1 MKILQV
7 HNEYIYRGGE
17 ETVLVA
23 EKELLTRNGHTVN
36 QIIRSN
42 KIEIKNLFD
51 IFRTLNQIAYSKKS
65 LNILEKKI
73 DQTDLPDIVHI
84 HNIFPLWTYSI
95 IDYFNKKNIPIVMT
109 LHNYRLIWDTINYFD
124 KDFSKFGLFKNSRI
138 LTYIVSRFFN
148 KKKNLI
154 KHVDKFITF
163 TNFTR
168 DKILRS
174 GLSKSRIEI
183 KPNFLV
189 NKFKKNK
196 PFSKKENAIY
206 ASRISQEKGI
216 KSLLQAWNDIDLK
229 LKIYGNG
236 PLFDFCKKNQNQ
248 NINFYGNKKREFVN
262 KKISNSKMLIFPSE
276 WYECMPMTILEA
288 FNEGTLVIASNIGS
302 ISNIIKNFHNG
313 ILFEPGNPNDLNKK
327 VKWALKNPIESD
339 KITYNAKKIFLAKYS
354 ENVNYKLLINIYK
367 NTIKKR
373 KNKIV

>member
-42 KIEIKNLFD
+42 KIEIKKIFD

-168 DKILRS
+168 SKFIRS
-174 GLSKSRIEI
+174 GLSKAKIEI
-183 KPNFLV
+183 KPNFLI

-216 KSLLQAWNDIDLK
+216 KTLLQAWNDIDLK

-248 NINFYGNKKREFVN
+248 NINFYGNKKREFVT

-276 WYECMPMTILEA
+276 WYECMPMTVLEA

-327 VKWALKNPIESD
+327 VKWALKNPIQCN
-339 KITYNAKKIFLAKYS
+339 KITDNAKKIFLAKYS
-354 ENVNYKLLINIYK
+354 ENVNYKSLISIYR
-367 NTIKKR
+367 NTIKQK
-373 KNKIV
+373 KL